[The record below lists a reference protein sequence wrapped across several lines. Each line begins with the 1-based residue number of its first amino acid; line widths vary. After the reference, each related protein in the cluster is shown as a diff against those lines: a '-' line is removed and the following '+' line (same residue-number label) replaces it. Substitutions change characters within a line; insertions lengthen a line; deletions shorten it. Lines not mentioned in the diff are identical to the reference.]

1 MELKELYN
9 NRFRNELQKRNS
21 IWKVLCNSFFQKL
34 IMSSSSVLDIAAGE
48 CLFINNIQASKKFA
62 FDLNSDVVNYADKEV
77 CVHNCSCFELK
88 EKLKEEKID
97 NIFISNFLEHL
108 DTKEDVVRVLHV
120 CNDVLAQKGQI
131 IILQPNIKYVKEA
144 YWDFID
150 HKIALTDA
158 SVIEAAEIFGL
169 KVKKLIKKFLPYTT
183 KSKLPQAP
191 WIVWLYLKLMPL
203 SGMFGGGAQSLI
215 ILEKRHADNYNSRL

>member
-88 EKLKEEKID
+88 EKLKSIMWRGAGIFRSEE
-97 NIFISNFLEHL
+97 
-108 DTKEDVVRVLHV
+108 
-120 CNDVLAQKGQI
+120 
-131 IILQPNIKYVKEA
+131 
-144 YWDFID
+144 
-150 HKIALTDA
+150 
-158 SVIEAAEIFGL
+158 
-169 KVKKLIKKFLPYTT
+169 
-183 KSKLPQAP
+183 
-191 WIVWLYLKLMPL
+191 
-203 SGMFGGGAQSLI
+203 
-215 ILEKRHADNYNSRL
+215 ILENSLKELEDLKSEFHRSDKCISKQEYEFRNMLTVAEMVIMSALKRKESRGAHCRTDFSDTNEKAVHTSLTRTSLEDFKKILKKQYSANFAGFNDSDFGAAV